1 MVDNRLMNLCV
12 TIDKIK
18 YLCLS
23 LKLSEDERPLILIDA
38 KEVMNFQLN
47 KIIFFKYK

>member
-18 YLCLS
+18 YLYSS
-23 LKLSEDERPLILIDA
+23 LKLKEQDRPLKIVEP
-38 KEVMNFQLN
+38 KEVY
-47 KIIFFKYK
+47 FFK